1 MQNSLPPLGG
11 EQFCAQNLIQTSVVD
26 AICSSGDVEFL
37 FEFDSE
43 QWNSPNVSCV
53 TTGDGGDYLSAL
65 VSSEK
70 QDNVKFWK
78 GTVSQENRTKFTE
91 VNGYYVTSNDASILS
106 KIKAIYIKQ

>member
-1 MQNSLPPLGG
+1 MQNFLPPLGG

-91 VNGYYVTSNDASILS
+91 VNGWHNKMSAAGIFG
-106 KIKAIYIKQ
+106 